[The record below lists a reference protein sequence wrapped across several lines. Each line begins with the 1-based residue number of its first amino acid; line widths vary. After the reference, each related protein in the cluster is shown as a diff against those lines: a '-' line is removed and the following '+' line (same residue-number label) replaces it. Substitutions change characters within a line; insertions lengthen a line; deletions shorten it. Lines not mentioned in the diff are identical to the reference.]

1 MSEDIGNRQ
10 RRYLI
15 SMGVRTACFLGAVA
29 AAVAG
34 APWWLALLM
43 VVGAAVLPYV
53 AVIFANGGREPTA
66 SAAFD
71 DPARRAQKPV
81 SGQRPEIRS

>member
-1 MSEDIGNRQ
+1 M
-10 RRYLI
+10 
-15 SMGVRTACFLGAVA
+15 
-29 AAVAG
+29 
-34 APWWLALLM
+34 
-43 VVGAAVLPYV
+43 LPYV